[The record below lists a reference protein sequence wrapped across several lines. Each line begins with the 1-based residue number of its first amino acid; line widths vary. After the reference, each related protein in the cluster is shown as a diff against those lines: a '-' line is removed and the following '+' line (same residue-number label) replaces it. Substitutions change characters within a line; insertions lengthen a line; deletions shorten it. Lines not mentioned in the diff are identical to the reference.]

1 MFLYRGKSSHKKGA
15 FREVYGE
22 IGSLWSFLK
31 QGTPILALSATVEKK
46 SWEGLVKLLG
56 LHSLQIV
63 DVSISNNKKRFSVQ
77 KVKKGQSMFNWLAD
91 KIVEH
96 RGNRPKTII
105 FCWSISDLSPVLG
118 YQLMRLGD
126 RAYGDQEKSP
136 SNCFLGVYHSNSP
149 DELKERVKN
158 SFKFDEWPI
167 RWWWWWWW
175 AH

>member
-1 MFLYRGKSSHKKGA
+1 
-15 FREVYGE
+15 
-22 IGSLWSFLK
+22 
-31 QGTPILALSATVEKK
+31 
-46 SWEGLVKLLG
+46 
-56 LHSLQIV
+56 
-63 DVSISNNKKRFSVQ
+63 
-77 KVKKGQSMFNWLAD
+77 MFNWLAD

-158 SFKFDEWPI
+158 SFKFDDGPI
-167 RWWWWWWW
+167 RVVL
-175 AH
+175 ATSALSLGFNFKDPLIHLALLLI

>member
-63 DVSISNNKKRFSVQ
+63 DVSISNNKKWFSVQ

-105 FCWSISDLSPVLG
+105 FCWSISDLQYCAKRMQTNFLEI
-118 YQLMRLGD
+118 RLLFPRNIVEISSEESWFIGW
-126 RAYGDQEKSP
+126 YFEE
-136 SNCFLGVYHSNSP
+136 NSLS
-149 DELKERVKN
+149 DTK
-158 SFKFDEWPI
+158 I
-167 RWWWWWWW
+167 R
-175 AH
+175 